1 MAELSQKK
9 YRFGYCVRRYNYWI
23 FGITICSISLKYT
36 IHKIEDSECVTHYLL
51 LAYKPCIV
59 RNIMILVL
67 C

>member
-36 IHKIEDSECVTHYLL
+36 IDVFTISCILYRIEH
-51 LAYKPCIV
+51 I
-59 RNIMILVL
+59 
-67 C
+67 